1 MNLYFKNKIKFEQH
15 FCTVL
20 GGIKGQK
27 IFWGK
32 KHLGEYEGGGWP
44 K

>member
-27 IFWGK
+27 IFRGK
-32 KHLGEYEGGGWP
+32 KTLGAI
-44 K
+44 